1 MARDT
6 KWAVRE
12 ALEQGAISKISVEE
26 DKEKKI
32 LSNEK
37 SGSVK
42 IFFAS
47 LIVLAVAV
55 TIFALIII
63 YAHVVI
69 YSLKMII
76 AYIFILIFPIY
87 AVYNIFATAGSI
99 KKGDYEFLSGEVITK
114 TDKGYKVKGLED
126 LDLSYIGKFKP
137 ADEPNAGAQVK
148 MFRINDELHMF
159 E

>member
-12 ALEQGAISKISVEE
+12 ALDSGMISKISVEE

-32 LSNEK
+32 ISNER
-37 SGSVK
+37 GLSVK
-42 IFFAS
+42 IFIAS
-47 LIVLAVAV
+47 LIVLAVAI
-55 TIFALIII
+55 TIVALIII

-69 YSLKMII
+69 YSLKMVI
-76 AYIFILIFPIY
+76 AYLFILIFPIY

-99 KKGDYEFLSGEVITK
+99 RKGDYEFLSGEVITK
-114 TDKGYKVKGLED
+114 TDKGYKIKGLED
-126 LDLSYIGKFKP
+126 LDLSYLAKFKP
-137 ADEPNAGAQVK
+137 AEEPKAGDQVK
-148 MFRINDELHMF
+148 MFRIKDELHMF